1 MNLFDLETFAIRP
14 AYLKLVQAV
23 SASVEPTEFHPGR
36 QPERRAIAVT

>member
-14 AYLKLVQAV
+14 AYLKLVPVV
-23 SASVEPTEFHPGR
+23 SAPVQHTESNPGR